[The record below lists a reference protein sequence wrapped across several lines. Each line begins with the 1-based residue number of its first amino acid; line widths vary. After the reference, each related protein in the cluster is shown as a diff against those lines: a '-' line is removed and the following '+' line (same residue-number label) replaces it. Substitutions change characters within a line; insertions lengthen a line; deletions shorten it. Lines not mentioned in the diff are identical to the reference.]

1 MALLAIIHAAIAG
14 FMLFFTAV
22 VPQARTLRPSPATP
36 QSAFTE
42 RRI

>member
-22 VPQARTLRPSPATP
+22 VPQAGHEQPAETLILTIHDPC
-36 QSAFTE
+36 
-42 RRI
+42 